1 MASLADIVRHSA
13 NFRFK
18 QRYER
23 YFAYSVLASFFAH
36 VAFNL
41 YFPDLSAGFQVREEK
56 TMEAMDLPPEVI
68 IPPPPKPL
76 AKPSVPMEAPEELD
90 EDITIEETTPPPPD
104 LIPEVPVQEVKDEAQ
119 EFLMV
124 AEVVAKIKYMPPKP
138 KIPPYIA
145 RARVDVTTLVRF
157 FVDEKGNVDPNRTK
171 IHTSSG
177 YPELDDIAVEWAKQ
191 MKFHPALNRGEPV
204 KMQMSIPIQWKSN

>member
-1 MASLADIVRHSA
+1 MASLADVVRKSA

-18 QRYER
+18 QRYGR
-23 YFAYSVLASFFAH
+23 YFAYSVIASLIAH
-36 VAFNL
+36 IAFNL
-41 YFPDLSAGFQVREEK
+41 YYPDLSAGFSMREDT
-56 TMEAMDLPPEVI
+56 TMESIDLPPEVV

-76 AKPSVPMEAPEELD
+76 AKPRVPMEAPEEID

-104 LIPEVPVQEVKDEAQ
+104 LIPEVPVQAVQEDVE

-124 AEVVAKIKYMPPKP
+124 AEVRAKIKYMPPKP
-138 KIPPYIA
+138 KMPSYIA
-145 RARVDVTTLVRF
+145 RARVDVTTVIRF

-177 YPELDDIAVEWAKQ
+177 YPELDEIAVEWAKQ

-204 KMQMSIPIQWKSN
+204 KIQMAIPIQWKSK